1 MTLLLQ
7 QIVEGLA
14 IGAVYASL
22 ALAITLIH
30 RSTKVANFA
39 QGEMAMFSTYIAW
52 QLTVW
57 GVPIIL
63 AIPLTMAAAFVMG
76 MAIEGIIIRRI
87 ENADLLTIVI
97 VTFSIFLLLHHSA
110 GLIWGHVTKSIAS
123 PFPTMQVGLGPV
135 RISAQSVGTVFTLAL
150 EVVALWFI
158 FQKTKIGLAMRAV
171 TQNKES
177 AALSGINPTA
187 IYQFGWGLAA
197 VLGALAGALVA
208 PRLYIEPNIMGPVL
222 IFAFAACALGGIDSP
237 LGAVVGS
244 LIVGVT
250 ETLASTF
257 IPFLGADMKIVVP
270 FGIIVLTLLVK
281 PEGIFGNKSG
291 ARV

>member
-1 MTLLLQ
+1 MTLLFQ
-7 QIVEGLA
+7 QIIEGLA

-30 RSTKVANFA
+30 RSTKIANFA
-39 QGEMAMFSTYIAW
+39 QGEMAMFATYFAW
-52 QLTVW
+52 QLTIL
-57 GVPIIL
+57 GTPIVF
-63 AIPLTMAAAFVMG
+63 AIPLTMAAAFLMG
-76 MAIEGIIIRRI
+76 MTIERLIIRRI

-97 VTFSIFLLLHHSA
+97 ITFSIFLLLHHSA
-110 GLIWGHVTKSIAS
+110 GLIWGHVTKSLPS
-123 PFPTMQVGLGPV
+123 PFPNAQVELGTA
-135 RISAQSVGTVFTLAL
+135 RISAQSVGVILTLAL
-150 EVVALWFI
+150 EVAALWFI

-197 VLGALAGALVA
+197 VLGALAGVLVA
-208 PRLYIEPNIMGPVL
+208 PRLFLEPNIMGPVL

-250 ETLASTF
+250 ETLASTYV
-257 IPFLGADMKIVVP
+257 PFLGADMKIAVP
-270 FGIIVLTLLVK
+270 FSIIVLTLLVK
-281 PEGIFGNKSG
+281 PEGIFGSKSG